1 MTVYRLKPVEN
12 SVEVP
17 DLSLLQFADILGDE
31 DYSLIRSQP
40 RTNESLSARWTP
52 AQCKLAPRYLK
63 GHAIP
68 DISYWGSYL
77 VLTEQAYKVFQPQLS
92 SEGEF
97 LPLTV
102 SDQPM
107 YIYIP
112 LTFGQED
119 KTRTV
124 KHFEDGYEWGLE
136 HLAFVEDD
144 VSSKWIFKSA
154 MYGFHALFVS
164 EAFKEAF
171 EQSGF
176 RGVEFDTDLA
186 GTF

>member
-1 MTVYRLKPVEN
+1 MAVYRLKPVEN
-12 SVEVP
+12 SIEVL

-31 DYSLIRSQP
+31 DYVLIRSQP
-40 RTNESLSARWTP
+40 RTNESLSARWKHTE
-52 AQCKLAPRYLK
+52 CKLAPFYQK
-63 GHAIP
+63 GQSIP

-77 VLTEQAYKVFQPQLS
+77 VMTKQAYSVFQEPLS
-92 SEGEF
+92 REGEF
-97 LPLTV
+97 LPLSV
-102 SDQPM
+102 SNKPM

-124 KHFEDGYEWGLE
+124 KHFEDGYECGLE
-136 HLAFVEDD
+136 QLVFDKTD
-144 VSSKWIFKSA
+144 VSKKWIFKSA

-164 EAFKEAF
+164 EAFKELF

-176 RGVEFDTDLA
+176 SGVIFDSDLA
-186 GTF
+186 GAF